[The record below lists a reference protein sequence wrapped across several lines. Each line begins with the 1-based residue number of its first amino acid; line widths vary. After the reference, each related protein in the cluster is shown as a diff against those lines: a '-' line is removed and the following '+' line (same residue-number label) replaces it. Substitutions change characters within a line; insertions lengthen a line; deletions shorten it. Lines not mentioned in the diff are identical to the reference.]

1 MEKDSEIRVAL
12 LWKSTIIIYMN
23 ADCDIQMNEKQ
34 IANLKAWKRWGMMMK
49 LLRAIHVEIAPLKQ
63 KNRSAFESL

>member
-1 MEKDSEIRVAL
+1 
-12 LWKSTIIIYMN
+12 MN